1 MKTIIITMT
10 GETLKYNTVKEAKP
24 KLDEIMKQYGKI
36 GYYEAIDREDQ
47 KLRIYDIFMKKNKE
61 INND

>member
-24 KLDEIMKQYGKI
+24 KLNKIMKQYGKI
-36 GYYEAIDREDQ
+36 GYYDTIDRKDQ
-47 KLRIYDIFMKKNKE
+47 KLRIYDVSYELRKM
-61 INND
+61 